1 MHMFGNVIEAKFSYA
16 LSMGGA
22 FSGIPSYA
30 SQCVR
35 CEECL
40 EKCPQHI
47 EIPDFLELVAEE
59 MEDQDLE
66 KRMAIGKKML
76 NME

>member
-1 MHMFGNVIEAKFSYA
+1 MHMFGNEPEAKFGYA
-16 LSMGGA
+16 ISMSGA
-22 FSGIPSYA
+22 FSGIPAFA

-47 EIPDFLELVAEE
+47 EIPDFLEKVAGE
-59 MEDQDLE
+59 MEDDELE
-66 KRMAIGKKML
+66 KRIAMGKKML
-76 NME
+76 NM

>member
-1 MHMFGNVIEAKFSYA
+1 MFGNEVEAKFSYA
-16 LSMGGA
+16 LTMGGA
-22 FSGIPSYA
+22 FSGIRAFA

-47 EIPDFLELVAEE
+47 EIPDILEIVAEE
-59 MEDQDLE
+59 FEDSDLE
-66 KRMAIGKKML
+66 KRIAMGKKML
-76 NME
+76 NMS